1 MLPPLYQTHLENH
14 LENSELLFLNILINV
29 LQDIKEIS
37 IEKVA
42 TNSPL
47 PILFDSRRKKLQRF
61 ISLPKLNVEKL
72 WLPIMKN
79 WLLQNFR
86 ANQTIYLVIDRTNWS
101 RNNLIMLS
109 LIYDLTG
116 RQNSLKSL

>member
-1 MLPPLYQTHLENH
+1 MLPPLYQTHLENQ